1 MLSRKKRII
10 PLATKRNSDLLS
22 DMSFWMKSGQENLQR
37 ILAHR
42 DIENRAKNVIVFVGD
57 GMGISTIT
65 AGRILTGQS
74 KGLSGE
80 EYKLVFED
88 FPSTGF
94 SKVYINA
101 LYHIY
106 I

>member
-1 MLSRKKRII
+1 
-10 PLATKRNSDLLS
+10 
-22 DMSFWMKSGQENLQR
+22 MSFWMKSGQENLQR